1 MEAGVAE
8 HGDRVWDGREGLV
21 RDGRWKMV
29 SLDIAPGGAS
39 GGSHQPQTTAMVDHL
54 RAHGTRQVC
63 NALHQRIGHSRWPW
77 TDGELRLGFM
87 AHPGTAA

>member
-1 MEAGVAE
+1 MGAGVAE
-8 HGDRVWDGREGLV
+8 HGDRDWDRESCK
-21 RDGRWKMV
+21 RWEMV

-39 GGSHQPQTTAMVDHL
+39 GGSHQPHTTAMVDHL